1 MSKDLEEVPDDNYNC
16 KSMKNLKYSV
26 GIDISMKDFACCLSV
41 INDQQDVKVK
51 ASHKFTNNKAGF
63 QSFLDWI
70 KNHCKEPL
78 PVFFVMEAT
87 GVYHEQLAWFLH
99 GKDRNVS
106 ILLPNKA
113 KKYLQAD
120 GNRSKNDKIDAR
132 GLAKIGAEKKLELWT
147 PPSKELYTLR
157 DYTRQHQ
164 SLNEMRTATANQL
177 HSIEHSQFQNKDIIK
192 QLKSTLK
199 LIEKHLGEMEG
210 IITKVIKSDP
220 VLNQHHKNI
229 CEIKG
234 FGTLSFAVV
243 AAETNG
249 FILFDNAASLVKYA
263 GYDVIENES
272 GKHTGKTKI
281 SKKGN
286 SRIRRIL
293 HMPAFCAVRDDQPQ
307 FQKLFERVY
316 DRTRIKMKGYVAV
329 QKKLLVMMYY
339 LWKKNEKYDPKFDHT
354 KKIIAPAM
362 PGATLDEHLKDALIE
377 QQN

>member
-1 MSKDLEEVPDDNYNC
+1 
-16 KSMKNLKYSV
+16 MKNLKYSV

-51 ASHKFTNNKAGF
+51 ASHKFANNKAGF
-63 QSFLDWI
+63 QSLLEWI
-70 KNHCKEPL
+70 KSHCKEPL
-78 PVFFVMEAT
+78 PIAFVMEAT

-99 GKDRNVS
+99 GKDQKVS
-106 ILLPNKA
+106 IMLPNKA

-199 LIEKHLGEMEG
+199 LIEKHLKEMDG
-210 IITKVIKSDP
+210 IIAKVIKSDP

-234 FGTLSFAVV
+234 FSTLSFAVV

-293 HMPAFCAVRDDQPQ
+293 HMPALCAVRNDQPQ
-307 FQKLFERVY
+307 FQKLFKRVY
-316 DRTRIKMKGYVAV
+316 DRTGIKMKGYVAV

-354 KKIIAPAM
+354 KKTIAPAM
-362 PGATLDEHLKDALIE
+362 PGATLDEPLKEALIE

>member
-1 MSKDLEEVPDDNYNC
+1 
-16 KSMKNLKYSV
+16 MKNLKYSI
-26 GIDISMKDFACCLSV
+26 GIDVSMKDFACCLSV

-51 ASHKFTNNKAGF
+51 ASHKFGNNLPGFKA
-63 QSFLDWI
+63 FLGWL
-70 KNHCKEPL
+70 KNHLKEEL
-78 PVFFVMEAT
+78 PVVFVMEAT

-99 GKDRNVS
+99 DKDNQVV
-106 ILLPNKA
+106 ILLSNKA

-120 GNRSKNDKIDAR
+120 GNRSKNDSIDAR
-132 GLAKIGAEKKLELWT
+132 GLAKIGAEKKLDLWT
-147 PPSKELYTLR
+147 PPTRELYTLR

-164 SLNEMRTATANQL
+164 SLNELYTATANQL
-177 HSIEHSQFQNKDIIK
+177 HSIQHSQFQNKNIIK

-199 LIEKHLGEMEG
+199 LIEKHLKEMEE
-210 IITKVIKSDP
+210 IMVKVIKSDP
-220 VLNQHHKNI
+220 VLNQHHQNI
-229 CEIKG
+229 CAIKG
-234 FGTLSFAVV
+234 FGTLSFAVI

-249 FILFDNAASLVKYA
+249 LTLFDNAASLVKYA

-316 DRTRIKMKGYVAV
+316 DRTKIKMKGYVAV

-339 LWKKNEKYDPKFDHT
+339 LWKKNEKYDPAF
-354 KKIIAPAM
+354 KKKVAPAL
-362 PGATLDEHLKDALIE
+362 PGATHDEPQNELLTE